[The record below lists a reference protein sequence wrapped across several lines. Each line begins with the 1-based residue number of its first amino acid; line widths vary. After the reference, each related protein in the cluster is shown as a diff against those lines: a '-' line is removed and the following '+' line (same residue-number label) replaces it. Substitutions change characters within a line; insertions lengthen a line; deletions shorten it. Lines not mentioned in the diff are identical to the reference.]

1 MAANLIETKRLN
13 HMNAYVKRYDDGSEV
28 LQSYSTDV
36 VKKTPSGKYI
46 RLWHAWSPST
56 MKQVK
61 TWCGHYFRGL
71 PYEDGTYEDLTPE
84 YKRAGYSMNGLRVN
98 REIPF
103 WTGNRLSEIQR
114 GVSDD
119 SLNEIMFHYNTA
131 CDKELKIIYKGNDKV
146 LRLLAAIKICVL
158 RKFDPK
164 YETKSLREESKYPDI
179 AMTAKLYNYDFQ
191 KVWTVGGL
199 HKEYPNMNATGAF
212 DALML
217 S

>member
-1 MAANLIETKRLN
+1 MANLIETKRLN
-13 HMNAYVKRYDDGSEV
+13 YMNAYVKRYDDGSEI

-36 VKKTPSGKYI
+36 VKKTSSGKYI

-84 YKRAGYSMNGLRVN
+84 YKRSGYNMAGLCVS
-98 REIPF
+98 REVAF

-114 GVSDD
+114 GFSDS
-119 SLNEIMFHYNTA
+119 SLNEVMFHYNTA
-131 CDKELKIIYKGNDKV
+131 CDKELKIIYKKDEKA

-164 YETKSLREESKYPDI
+164 RETKALREESKYPDI
-179 AMTAKLYNYDFQ
+179 AMAAKLYNYSFE
-191 KVWTVGGL
+191 KLWTVGGL
-199 HKEYPNMNATGAF
+199 HKEYPDWSATGAF
-212 DALML
+212 DALTF